1 MWQLV
6 MLGVVQGVVEFLP
19 ISSKGHLFLLEYFL
33 EGFDEDPLGVVVWLH
48 LGTLGA
54 TCVVYRRE
62 GLAILR
68 GDWRLAGML
77 AVAMLPAAVIGF
89 TLRSRIEAAFFNIHA
104 IGFLFWVTAA
114 EIVTR
119 VFREK
124 AAAGPNPAPPC
135 EASSFSPAAPS
146 PAPAAPK
153 PEIVI
158 VPFVSET
165 DVRVAITR
173 QEKIYIGPKTIVTPS
188 ARDLASAHEVLV
200 ETELRPSHS
209 TRVGTVDS

>member
-1 MWQLV
+1 MIARVVEHV
-6 MLGVVQGVVEFLP
+6 MAEQGIARGAAAQAAVGSAQGVGGEA
-19 ISSKGHLFLLEYFL
+19 K
-33 EGFDEDPLGVVVWLH
+33 
-48 LGTLGA
+48 
-54 TCVVYRRE
+54 
-62 GLAILR
+62 
-68 GDWRLAGML
+68 
-77 AVAMLPAAVIGF
+77 PAAAPP
-89 TLRSRIEAAFFNIHA
+89 SAAA
-104 IGFLFWVTAA
+104 VRPTVLPSPAA